1 MISDVANWTVIT
13 GSTGG
18 IGGAIAQILASRGDP
33 LVLLNRSEPKARAQ
47 REQIL
52 AEFPDQKIE
61 LITADLME
69 TEQVFDAIGKI
80 NALPGRVATLYNN
93 SGVLTGEKV
102 LNDQGIEMHF
112 AVNVLAPYLLTL
124 GLREKMARPSGEVPA
139 MVVNMSSSA
148 VSSVKSLN
156 LENITNPETVSG
168 LMGTYA
174 QTKLAVTALAPAMA
188 DELKQHNILIRAID
202 PGATKTAMTT
212 TGNSGMPTFLRWLAP
227 ILFSP
232 AEKQAAKVIAAA
244 DPAEFGGA
252 TGIFVANLKEK
263 KVPKSAA
270 DPNIQRALLALLEAF
285 RSTA

>member
-1 MISDVANWTVIT
+1 MTSDVANWTVIT

-52 AEFPDQKIE
+52 AAFPDQKIE

-80 NALPGRVATLYNN
+80 NALPGRVAALYNN
-93 SGVLTGEKV
+93 SGVLTGEKIQ
-102 LNDQGIEMHF
+102 NDQGVEMHF
-112 AVNVLAPYLLTL
+112 AVNVLAPYLMTR
-124 GLREKMARPSGEVPA
+124 GLREKMTLPSDDAPA

-148 VSSVKSLN
+148 VSSARTLD
-156 LENITNPETVSG
+156 LENIVNPKTVSG

-174 QTKLAVTALAPAMA
+174 QTKLAVTALAAAMA
-188 DELKQHNILIRAID
+188 EDLKQDNILIRAVD

-212 TGNSGMPTFLRWLAP
+212 SGNSGMPTFLRWLAP

-232 AEKQAAKVIAAA
+232 ADKQAAKVIAAA

-252 TGIFVANLKEK
+252 TGIFVAALKRKNL
-263 KVPKSAA
+263 PNAAA
-270 DPNIQRALLALLEAF
+270 DPNLQRALLGLLAGF
-285 RSTA
+285 RNTA